1 MQKLVEKNI
10 LNSLKLRASYGE
22 TGLDQ
27 SAGRFQYMS
36 TYSYDPHAYVMNGQY
51 YPGFTKVIGF
61 SDLTW
66 YTTKAV

>member
-51 YPGFTKVIGF
+51 YPGFTEGN
-61 SDLTW
+61 LLLQT
-66 YTTKAV
+66 